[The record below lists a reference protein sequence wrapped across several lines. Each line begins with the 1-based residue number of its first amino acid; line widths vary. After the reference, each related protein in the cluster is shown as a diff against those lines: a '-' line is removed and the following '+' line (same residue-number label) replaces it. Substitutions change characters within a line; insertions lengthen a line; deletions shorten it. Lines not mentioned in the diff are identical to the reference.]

1 MTGKRIPSEI
11 KQAVRIRAESES
23 PEDFAMQLE
32 IVERQLTAYRSIE
45 KLTAACG
52 NHAAFDQIV
61 NRANEAYPDDFA
73 QQLQAI
79 NSEIETMAEQ
89 KNNPSEP
96 TGDRCFESDDWSD
109 EDMQMLF
116 YRIDGMGWGDG

>member
-11 KQAVRIRAESES
+11 KQVVRIRAESES

-32 IVERQLTAYRSIE
+32 IVERQLAAYRSIE

-52 NHAAFDQIV
+52 NHSAFNQIL
-61 NRANEAYPDDFA
+61 NSARETYSDDFA
-73 QQLQAI
+73 QQLQMI
-79 NSEIETMAEQ
+79 NSEIETAAKQ
-89 KNNPSEP
+89 AGSSEP
-96 TGDRCFESDDWSD
+96 TGDRCFEPGGWSD
-109 EDMQMLF
+109 EDIQMLF